1 MMARR
6 SIEDEK
12 TDRDG
17 HRQLAR
23 ARAAHILSRK
33 FTSRESVK
41 AKMLEN
47 QEAVRARMR
56 AERESTRRRWK
67 LKTRHSPFLVD
78 LVAENERLE
87 EENKVRLAAEAHHLR
102 LFSRQR
108 IALKQHV
115 ITRALREDSD
125 LDALRR
131 EKRAIVDEE
140 RRLKA
145 LLDLEKNHLKDKIDM
160 QAAVRAERQRA
171 LVRTQIR
178 RHDNV
183 YRLRKQH
190 SINHELLCKVTGF
203 PSDTRYSF

>member
-1 MMARR
+1 MARR

-17 HRQLAR
+17 HRLLAR
-23 ARAAHILSRK
+23 ARAGHILSRK

-78 LVAENERLE
+78 LVAENERLD
-87 EENKVRLAAEAHHLR
+87 EENKVRLAAEAHQLR
-102 LFSRQR
+102 LVEKQR
-108 IALKQHV
+108 VTLKHKV
-115 ITRALREDSD
+115 LVRALREESD

-140 RRLKA
+140 RRLK
-145 LLDLEKNHLKDKIDM
+145 
-160 QAAVRAERQRA
+160 
-171 LVRTQIR
+171 
-178 RHDNV
+178 
-183 YRLRKQH
+183 
-190 SINHELLCKVTGF
+190 
-203 PSDTRYSF
+203 